1 MTALEHLRAI
11 DPAARTRAARAGFW
25 VVAGLLLLNL
35 LFGDMGVLAGIRQR
49 HAASQLRSEVASL
62 QMEHDALAA
71 DIQALN
77 SNPFRIESI
86 AREEL
91 GLARPGEIIFLFP
104 SAGAS
109 APPASAAPPIVAVPS
124 TGTAPSSGP
133 ATARPA
139 RPTASTPARPGAPTS
154 ARPAARS
161 HHR

>member
-1 MTALEHLRAI
+1 MTPLERLRAI
-11 DPAARTRAARAGFW
+11 DPVARTRAARAGFW

-49 HAASQLRSEVASL
+49 RAASQLRSEVAAL
-62 QMEHDALAA
+62 QVEHDALAS

-104 SAGAS
+104 SGGLAS
-109 APPASAAPPIVAVPS
+109 PPAAPPAGAATSIGTAPS
-124 TGTAPSSGP
+124 RRVAPSSGP
-133 ATARPA
+133 AT
-139 RPTASTPARPGAPTS
+139 STPARPATS
-154 ARPAARS
+154 TPGRPAAKPR
-161 HHR
+161 RR

>member
-1 MTALEHLRAI
+1 MTPIERLRAI

-25 VVAGLLLLNL
+25 VIAGLLLLNL

-49 HAASQLRSEVASL
+49 RVASQLRSEVATL
-62 QMEHDALAA
+62 QIEHDALAS

-104 SAGAS
+104 SGGGA
-109 APPASAAPPIVAVPS
+109 APPAVAAPSIGSAPS
-124 TGTAPSSGP
+124 SGVAPSSGP
-133 ATARPA
+133 AT
-139 RPTASTPARPGAPTS
+139 STPARPAASTQ
-154 ARPAARS
+154 ARPAVKSRR
-161 HHR
+161 H

>member
-1 MTALEHLRAI
+1 MTPLERLRAV
-11 DPAARTRAARAGFW
+11 DPIARRRAARACFW

-49 HAASQLRSEVASL
+49 RAASQLRSEVVSL
-62 QMEHDALAA
+62 QVEHDALAF

-77 SNPFRIESI
+77 SNPFRIETI

-104 SAGAS
+104 SGGA
-109 APPASAAPPIVAVPS
+109 APPAGIAPSSAAPSSRGP
-124 TGTAPSSGP
+124 APSSGDAKP
-133 ATARPA
+133 ATGARSAGAAGSTTARPA
-139 RPTASTPARPGAPTS
+139 VK
-154 ARPAARS
+154 S